1 MPQFADTSKT
11 YLAVGVQTNDTTPQA
26 TLTKLRTTGSNLQ
39 FQASNVQ
46 SNEIREDR
54 NVSDVIRVTSEVS
67 GGFDFEL
74 SYATFDTIF
83 LALLGQ
89 TTWTGTGTTATPFTA
104 VNGVTKRYLTFER
117 KFEQG
122 AVDSYEY
129 FTGCEVDAMTLN
141 FNSSEIVTG
150 NCTVMGRA
158 AFQATSSLAGTSG
171 PTEGN
176 NNRVYNTVRMV
187 NFIREGGNTVGD
199 NIMNTV
205 QAVTL
210 NIANNK
216 RMSRAIG
223 FEGPA
228 SIGDGQFVVTGTL
241 TQYFQD
247 NDLYNKFLND
257 TATSLYIEFDDLSAA
272 GNGNRIK
279 FNMPRVIYTN
289 VAREIP
295 GNNQDITVQ
304 LDFQA
309 IYDPGIDGT
318 LQVQRV
324 TAAP

>member
-11 YLAVGVQTNDTTPQA
+11 YLAVGVQVDDSTPQT

-54 NVSDVIRVTSEVS
+54 NVTDVIRVTSEVS

-74 SYATFDTIF
+74 SYDTFNTIF
-83 LALLGQ
+83 LALLGR
-89 TTWTGTGTTATPFTA
+89 TSWTGAGTVGSPFTA
-104 VNGVTKRYLTFER
+104 VNGVDKSFLTFER

-122 AVDSYEY
+122 AVDSYEF

-141 FNSSEIVTG
+141 FNASEIVTG
-150 NCTVMGRA
+150 NCTVMGRSA
-158 AFQATSSLAGTSG
+158 AQASSSLTGSTGASEANT
-171 PTEGN
+171 
-176 NNRVYNTVRMV
+176 NRVYNTVKMV
-187 NFIREGGNTVGD
+187 NHIREGGNTVGD

-210 NIANNK
+210 NITNNK

-223 FEGPA
+223 IEGPA

-247 NDLYNKFLND
+247 NNLYNKFLND
-257 TATSLYIEFDDLSAA
+257 TLTSLYIEFDDLSDT
-272 GNGNRIK
+272 GNGNRIR
-279 FNMPRVIYTN
+279 FNLPRVVYTN

-304 LDFQA
+304 LDFQGV
-309 IYDPGIDGT
+309 YDAGIGGT
-318 LQVQRV
+318 LQVQRID
-324 TAAP
+324 AAS

>member
-11 YLAVGVQTNDTTPQA
+11 YLAIGVQTDDSTVQSA
-26 TLTKLRTTGSNLQ
+26 LTKLRTTGSNLQ

-54 NVSDVIRVTSEVS
+54 NVTDVIRVTSEVS

-74 SYATFDTIF
+74 SYDTFNTIF
-83 LALLGQ
+83 LALLGRN
-89 TTWTGTGTTATPFTA
+89 TWTGTGTIASPFTA
-104 VNGVTKRYLTFER
+104 VNGVDKTFLTFER

-129 FTGCEVDAMTLN
+129 FVGCEVDAMTLN
-141 FNSSEIVTG
+141 FNASEIVTG
-150 NCTVMGRA
+150 NCTVMGRE

-171 PTEGN
+171 PLDSN

-187 NFIREGGNTVGD
+187 NHLREGGNAPGD

-205 QAVTL
+205 QALTM
-210 NIANNK
+210 NITNNK

-223 FEGPA
+223 IEGPA

-247 NDLYNKFLND
+247 NALYNKFLND
-257 TATSLYIEFDDLSAA
+257 TVTSLYIEFDDLSNT
-272 GNGNRIK
+272 GNGNRIR
-279 FNMPRVIYTN
+279 FNMPRVVYTN

-304 LDFQA
+304 LDYQA
-309 IYDPGIDGT
+309 IYDVSIDGT
-318 LQVQRV
+318 LQVQRID
-324 TAAP
+324 AAS